1 MLQAAIHS
9 RQLHYTAPDGTTLRG
24 HFAIPKEVKAPLAGI
39 VVCPEWWGLTEYPK
53 NRAEQLAA
61 LGYAALAIDVYGEG
75 KVTNQASQ
83 ANQWMSDLLADQD
96 LLLARAKAGLDILA
110 AQPDVDENRL
120 AAIGFCFGGKIAL
133 DMARAG
139 FDLKGVVSFHG
150 NLSPKAPAQPGQ
162 IKAEILIQHGQADSM
177 VSMHDLASFKQ
188 EMDAAQVPYQVDVYP
203 DAKHAIT
210 NPLADERARNN
221 GIDLGYNEAADQQS
235 NQAMLTF
242 FKRIFK

>member
-1 MLQAAIHS
+1 
-9 RQLHYTAPDGTTLRG
+9 
-24 HFAIPKEVKAPLAGI
+24 
-39 VVCPEWWGLTEYPK
+39 
-53 NRAEQLAA
+53 
-61 LGYAALAIDVYGEG
+61 
-75 KVTNQASQ
+75 
-83 ANQWMSDLLADQD
+83 
-96 LLLARAKAGLDILA
+96 DILA

-139 FDLKGVVSFHG
+139 FDLKAVVSFHG

-188 EMDAAQVPYQVDVYP
+188 EMDAAQACYQVDVYP
-203 DAKHAIT
+203 DAKHAFT

-221 GIDLGYNEAADQQS
+221 GIDLAYNETADQQS
-235 NQAMLTF
+235 NQAMLDL
-242 FKRIFK
+242 FKRVLQPAQP